1 MKNFIIN
8 IILTFFTALFAMYIL
23 SGKVGGDGLIV
34 SFISAGVI
42 ALGYWVVYLIKKMR
56 K

>member
-8 IILTFFTALFAMYIL
+8 IILTFLTGLFAIYIL

-34 SFISAGVI
+34 SFISAGVV